1 MEPGGPTIARV
12 HDGDVHPRVTVEP
25 CFDRL
30 CRIAYPL
37 CDAAHDIVAA
47 GDLQPCGVATRAV
60 LRKLEPVIAVVT
72 VVVVLGSSIFR
83 ISTASRAQSNRVWP
97 SSEALRI
104 CKEEGK
110 RRKLE
115 RLEGSRLE

>member
-1 MEPGGPTIARV
+1 MHYHNPVEPGGPTIARV

-60 LRKLEPVIAVVT
+60 VGVETAEVAGVFNAGLALK
-72 VVVVLGSSIFR
+72 SSSLPPPYLLLI
-83 ISTASRAQSNRVWP
+83 ND
-97 SSEALRI
+97 
-104 CKEEGK
+104 
-110 RRKLE
+110 
-115 RLEGSRLE
+115 